1 MKNRIITNSIRTIK
15 NSSSRFIPLIIMSFL
30 GVFVFAGLQETKP
43 SMLKTL
49 DNYLDKYNTY
59 DVKIV
64 STMGLTD
71 YDIQSLKQVENVK
84 DLEGVNYIDTIIYDD
99 KEEYV
104 LNVSSLPKRVN
115 NLNLIEGKFPD
126 KEDEIVVEK
135 NFLTKTSYKIGDVLE
150 IVDDN
155 LNYSQYKIVGTVES
169 PLYFNSVGVSQQ
181 RGNSSIGS
189 GKVNFYSY
197 ILKDN
202 FNQDYYTSVYLTIDG
217 AKDKISSS
225 KEYEE
230 LVKLTVSKIEQI
242 KSIQEQQRY
251 ESIYNKAK
259 KEIDQYEKEA
269 NEKLNSVKDTLD
281 KSKTELDY
289 TQLQLNNNKFKLD
302 NIKKELQTARTNLD
316 ASKIEYQ
323 NTLKM
328 YNINESKIKD
338 NIDILK
344 ENIQNIEEIIKNIQ
358 EDSSDYLIYKQQL
371 LELQNQLA
379 LLEKIDN
386 ARSIIEN
393 SERQYQDSKNQY
405 DNAYSAYLTGLS
417 AYNQGLSN
425 YNEGLK
431 AYNQS
436 KEEVTIKITEAKEEL
451 DNIEKPIWYINN
463 RMEDSTY
470 SDYINDTQSINNLSK
485 IFPIVFFAVA
495 ILVSLIS
502 INRMVEDDRIE
513 IGTLKSLGFSN
524 HSIMLKYLLFSGI
537 ATLFGGIIGLI
548 SGAYI
553 IPIIIFNIYSLLFTI
568 PNFSIS
574 LDTHIILISLL
585 IIFICVCGT
594 TIFTVS
600 KVLKE
605 KPSELMRPKSPKT
618 GKKIFLENI
627 KLIWN
632 NLDFSH
638 KVTIRNLFR
647 YKKRGLVT
655 VVGIVGCSALML
667 CGFGIRDAIIDIAN
681 IQYNEIFKFDA
692 MAYVSNL
699 TEDSLES
706 FLENPK
712 ITEIV
717 EMQNISS
724 KVNDINVYMS
734 IVNDNTDISKVINL
748 IDSNTKEPLTLE
760 KGKVIITDKL
770 SDLTNLKVGDTIE
783 ILDSNNKTYKYEIS
797 GITENHLEH
806 FIYMDKETFTN
817 QKEEYTPNVLYINTI
832 ELNEEESN
840 ELSKELIANDEIIN
854 VSFTNSL
861 IDNASDMLKSLN
873 KVVIILILLAASLSF
888 VVLYNLS
895 NINIQERKR
904 EISTLKV
911 LGFYDKEVDNYVIKE
926 NVIFTIIGII
936 IGLFLGFFLTKV
948 VISTVEIEKARF
960 LHDISFGSYIATA
973 VISFIFTLIV
983 NKVNHIKL
991 KKIDMI
997 SSLKS
1002 IE

>member
-1 MKNRIITNSIRTIK
+1 
-15 NSSSRFIPLIIMSFL
+15 
-30 GVFVFAGLQETKP
+30 
-43 SMLKTL
+43 
-49 DNYLDKYNTY
+49 
-59 DVKIV
+59 
-64 STMGLTD
+64 
-71 YDIQSLKQVENVK
+71 
-84 DLEGVNYIDTIIYDD
+84 
-99 KEEYV
+99 
-104 LNVSSLPKRVN
+104 
-115 NLNLIEGKFPD
+115 
-126 KEDEIVVEK
+126 
-135 NFLTKTSYKIGDVLE
+135 
-150 IVDDN
+150 
-155 LNYSQYKIVGTVES
+155 
-169 PLYFNSVGVSQQ
+169 
-181 RGNSSIGS
+181 
-189 GKVNFYSY
+189 
-197 ILKDN
+197 
-202 FNQDYYTSVYLTIDG
+202 
-217 AKDKISSS
+217 
-225 KEYEE
+225 
-230 LVKLTVSKIEQI
+230 
-242 KSIQEQQRY
+242 
-251 ESIYNKAK
+251 
-259 KEIDQYEKEA
+259 
-269 NEKLNSVKDTLD
+269 
-281 KSKTELDY
+281 
-289 TQLQLNNNKFKLD
+289 
-302 NIKKELQTARTNLD
+302 
-316 ASKIEYQ
+316 
-323 NTLKM
+323 
-328 YNINESKIKD
+328 
-338 NIDILK
+338 
-344 ENIQNIEEIIKNIQ
+344 
-358 EDSSDYLIYKQQL
+358 
-371 LELQNQLA
+371 
-379 LLEKIDN
+379 
-386 ARSIIEN
+386 
-393 SERQYQDSKNQY
+393 
-405 DNAYSAYLTGLS
+405 
-417 AYNQGLSN
+417 
-425 YNEGLK
+425 
-431 AYNQS
+431 
-436 KEEVTIKITEAKEEL
+436 
-451 DNIEKPIWYINN
+451 
-463 RMEDSTY
+463 
-470 SDYINDTQSINNLSK
+470 
-485 IFPIVFFAVA
+485 
-495 ILVSLIS
+495 
-502 INRMVEDDRIE
+502 MVEDDRIE

-553 IPIIIFNIYSLLFTI
+553 IPTIIFNIYSLLFTI

-574 LDTHIILISLL
+574 LDAHIILISLL
-585 IIFICVCGT
+585 MIFICVCGT

-605 KPSELMRPKSPKT
+605 KPSELMRPKPPKT

-627 KLIWN
+627 NLIWN

-655 VVGIVGCSALML
+655 VIGIAGCSALML

-699 TEDSLES
+699 TKDNLEKL
-706 FLENPK
+706 LENPK

-734 IVNDNTDISKVINL
+734 IVNDDADISKVINL
-748 IDSNTKEPLTLE
+748 IDSNTKETLTLE

-770 SDLTNLKVGDTIE
+770 SDLINLKVGDTIE

-926 NVIFTIIGII
+926 NVIFTIVGII
-936 IGLFLGFFLTKV
+936 IGLVLGFFLTKI

-960 LHDISFGSYIATA
+960 LHDISFYSYIVTA

-983 NKVNHIKL
+983 NKINHVKL

>member
-15 NSSSRFIPLIIMSFL
+15 NASSRFIPLIIMSFL

-49 DNYLDKYNTY
+49 DNYLDKYDTY
-59 DVKIV
+59 DVKII

-104 LNVSSLPKRVN
+104 LNVSSLPKLVN

-150 IVDDN
+150 IADDN

-202 FNQDYYTSVYLTIDG
+202 FNQDYYKSVYLTIDG

-251 ESIYNKAK
+251 ENIYNKAK

-289 TQLQLNNNKFKLD
+289 AQLQLNNNKFKLD

-328 YNINESKIKD
+328 YNINDSKIKD

-371 LELQNQLA
+371 LEFQNQLA
-379 LLEKIDN
+379 LLEEIDN

-393 SERQYQDSKNQY
+393 SEKQYQDSKNQY

-417 AYNQGLSN
+417 VYNLGLSN

-463 RMEDSTY
+463 RMDDSTY

-553 IPIIIFNIYSLLFTI
+553 IPTIIFNIYSLLFTI

-574 LDTHIILISLL
+574 LDAHIILISLL

-594 TIFTVS
+594 TIFTIS

-627 KLIWN
+627 KFIWN

-655 VVGIVGCSALML
+655 VIGIAGCSALML

-699 TEDSLES
+699 TKDNLEKL
-706 FLENPK
+706 LENPK

-734 IVNDNTDISKVINL
+734 IVNDDADISKVINL
-748 IDSNTKEPLTLE
+748 IDSNTKETLTLE

-770 SDLTNLKVGDTIE
+770 SDLINLKVGDTIE
-783 ILDSNNKTYKYEIS
+783 ILDSSNKIYKYEIS

-806 FIYMDKETFTN
+806 FIYMDKETFTG
-817 QKEEYTPNVLYINTI
+817 QKEEYVPNVLYINTI
-832 ELNEEESN
+832 ELNEEKSN
-840 ELSKELIANDEIIN
+840 ELSKELISNDEIIN
-854 VSFTNSL
+854 VSFTDSL

-936 IGLFLGFFLTKV
+936 IGLVLGFFLTKI

-960 LHDISFGSYIATA
+960 LHDISFNSYIVTA

-983 NKVNHIKL
+983 NKINHVKL